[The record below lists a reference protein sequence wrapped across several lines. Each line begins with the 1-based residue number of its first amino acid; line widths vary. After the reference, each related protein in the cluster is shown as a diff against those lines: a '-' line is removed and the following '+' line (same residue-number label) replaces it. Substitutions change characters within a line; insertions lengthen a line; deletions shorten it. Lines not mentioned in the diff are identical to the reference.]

1 MNNAPTLVTFLTRFK
16 LFQVPWP
23 ELDLYLE
30 AGSSNWTLSYDAPVS
45 QPPTSALAR
54 IRSSQ
59 KVSLME
65 GSKAECQ
72 AALRIIFEF
81 IANCGQIET
90 PSIMIDMEAVAQAA
104 KKRA

>member
-1 MNNAPTLVTFLTRFK
+1 MNNAPTLVTFLTCWK

-23 ELDLYLE
+23 ELDLCLE
-30 AGSSNWTLSYDAPVS
+30 PGSNNWTLSYDAPAAMV
-45 QPPTSALAR
+45 T
-54 IRSSQ
+54 
-59 KVSLME
+59 LME

>member
-1 MNNAPTLVTFLTRFK
+1 MNNAPTLVTFLTRWK

-23 ELDLYLE
+23 ELDLCLE
-30 AGSSNWTLSYDAPVS
+30 PGSSNWALNARCGLGSLVTLMV
-45 QPPTSALAR
+45 
-54 IRSSQ
+54 
-59 KVSLME
+59 

-104 KKRA
+104 KKRV